1 MRANRFAIAAAA
13 ALSIVSSSAFAK
25 PGARASAA
33 PLSIAAS
40 VQRSA
45 APEGEAAGRSDL
57 AGRYGW
63 LLAVVLVTSAV
74 AAVVFLSI
82 EDDSPSSP

>member
-1 MRANRFAIAAAA
+1 MRANRFAIGAAV
-13 ALSIVSSSAFAK
+13 ALSIVSSSAFAQANA
-25 PGARASAA
+25 PASAA

-45 APEGEAAGRSDL
+45 APAGEAGERSEL

-63 LLAVVLVTSAV
+63 LLPVVLVTAAI

-82 EDDSPSSP
+82 DDDPSSP